1 MRREQ
6 DRKRKSKKINSGEKI
21 LICYGKVIVKIWRMF
36 LAEKWNPFYIYFLTQ
51 FLYNLQFF
59 LNDISPNSFLGGIIR
74 KSWEQNILVY
84 QQVKPKVILME
95 NLKCSIN
102 PFLGSAPVRYPLKT
116 PESLCFQGI
125 SKGNIE

>member
-6 DRKRKSKKINSGEKI
+6 NPKRKSKKINSEEKI
-21 LICYGKVIVKIWRMF
+21 LICYCKVIVKIWRMF

-59 LNDISPNSFLGGIIR
+59 LNDISPNSGIIR

-84 QQVKPKVILME
+84 QQVKPKVIVME
-95 NLKCSIN
+95 NFKCSIN
-102 PFLGSAPVRYPLKT
+102 PFLGSAPIRDPLKT
-116 PESLCFQGI
+116 PENLCFQGI